1 MIPSLVTPVGGGRS
15 GPLVLPSWRCR
26 CLSPQRQDR
35 GNTTH
40 AGAQCGIAEW
50 LAEEELGSPLDPFG
64 EQAISIL
71 NWKLILYTS
80 AKSEL
85 LALEQQLRDLI
96 DLLAHELDKS
106 SSF

>member
-64 EQAISIL
+64 EQAIS
-71 NWKLILYTS
+71 
-80 AKSEL
+80 
-85 LALEQQLRDLI
+85 
-96 DLLAHELDKS
+96 
-106 SSF
+106 